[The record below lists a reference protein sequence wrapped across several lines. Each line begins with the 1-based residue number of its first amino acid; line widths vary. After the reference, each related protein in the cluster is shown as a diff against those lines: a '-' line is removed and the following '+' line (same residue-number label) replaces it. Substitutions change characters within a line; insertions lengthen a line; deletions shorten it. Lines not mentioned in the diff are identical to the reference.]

1 MYKRQAYLSDVV
13 VITTRLFKSE
23 KEVFQALELFDLGEQ
38 KSSVK
43 AWYDGFIFGSKKDIY
58 NPWSITNFLKEG
70 QIRSYWAATSSNG
83 PVSYT
88 HLSPRQITLQTSPL
102 FLRTDEKRNS

>member
-1 MYKRQAYLSDVV
+1 MTGITRISKASIFSDLNNLV
-13 VITTRLFKSE
+13 VITTTSERYAECFGFTE

-58 NPWSITNFLKEG
+58 NPSVN
-70 QIRSYWAATSSNG
+70 
-83 PVSYT
+83 
-88 HLSPRQITLQTSPL
+88 H
-102 FLRTDEKRNS
+102 